1 MRSNIFLFLG
11 VIETGSNANLTIL
24 KARLEEALAQNFQP
38 IQFNLK
44 ETQLIL
50 TLSKPDFRIY
60 LSFEKNDHEN
70 LKEWK
75 QLARDFELPWDIK
88 PIDKS
93 RLEDIFARLKAEG
106 WSVNSPIYKLGFT
119 ILQEMEKFKNVKVF
133 TIPSIGRRTLWNRFF

>member
-1 MRSNIFLFLG
+1 MRSNIFLFLR
-11 VIETGSNANLTIL
+11 VIETGSDANLTIL

-50 TLSKPDFRIY
+50 ALSKPDFRIY
-60 LSFEKNDHEN
+60 LSFEKNDHKN

-93 RLEDIFARLKAEG
+93 RLGDIFARLKAEG
-106 WSVNSPIYKLGFT
+106 WSENSPIYKLGFT

-133 TIPSIGRRTLWNRFF
+133 TIPSIG